1 MNITTSNR
9 ASFLIYVLLTMASL
23 GAALVLQPT
32 TTTNGCSSGRQG
44 VVGVWDAIHQ
54 NANSRSNHNRLAA
67 IPFVMDSSS
76 TATTFGS
83 GPAILDR
90 PAVET
95 RTERVV
101 ENGAPI
107 KERKNMGSE
116 WWEVRIYN
124 DSDNTREH
132 VARIL
137 VQVTGLTEIAAYQTM
152 MQAHQNGLAVVG
164 QYAYEVAEMYLS
176 ALRNMGIV
184 CDTVPVVEDFA

>member
-1 MNITTSNR
+1 
-9 ASFLIYVLLTMASL
+9 
-23 GAALVLQPT
+23 
-32 TTTNGCSSGRQG
+32 
-44 VVGVWDAIHQ
+44 
-54 NANSRSNHNRLAA
+54 
-67 IPFVMDSSS
+67 MDSSS
-76 TATTFGS
+76 ATAATSGS

-90 PAVET
+90 PSVVT
-95 RTERVV
+95 RTERAA
-101 ENGAPI
+101 EHDAPI

-176 ALRNMGIV
+176 ALRNRGIV